1 MKRCLI
7 CMCVAFGLTAPLSAQ
22 TKAAFEVPE
31 IRPSEYLN
39 PPSATGYCKYVS
51 GVAASQAADLMSP
64 VVFGAVGNASAELL
78 PSTLS
83 PNTTIADRTRV
94 FGGATYSLGSVQRG
108 LALKQVAHADCEQ
121 YKVTA
126 GLEAFL
132 QDNWD
137 ALTSDALEARAE
149 VLQEGLDHTKEILS
163 RTSRL
168 LEAHVSTTQE
178 YHGMQ
183 LRRDELLQILEQTNS
198 DMGRAAKSESLALFS
213 LPELLRKQEDLLGR
227 KEVEEGRA
235 REAGAWDISVRGGF
249 QQVINAPQES
259 PFFANLTVSF
269 NLGRLWQ
276 GNAER
281 RASAG
286 FRRWLEEDPTGASVR
301 TSVLLEHFR
310 AIQTAEAE
318 RLRETDI
325 LLDDLQQRL
334 DSVRSVGDQK
344 AQSYEDY
351 VWFDY
356 IKIKAE
362 HAYLVAHLKDLSVVA
377 GKIAP

>member
-1 MKRCLI
+1 MNRCLVGL
-7 CMCVAFGLTAPLSAQ
+7 CVAFGLAAPLSAQ
-22 TKAAFEVPE
+22 TKTAFEAPE
-31 IRPSEYLN
+31 LKPSQYLN
-39 PPSATGYCKYVS
+39 PPSAEGYCDYVS
-51 GVAASQAADLMSP
+51 GVAASQSADLMSP

-83 PNTTIADRTRV
+83 PITTIADRTRV
-94 FGGATYSLGSVQRG
+94 FGGATFSLGSVQRG
-108 LALKQVAHADCEQ
+108 RALKQVAHADCEQ
-121 YKVTA
+121 YRVTA

-149 VLQEGLDHTKEILS
+149 VLQEGLDHTKEILT

-178 YHGMQ
+178 FHGVQ

-249 QQVINAPQES
+249 QQVINAPQER

-281 RASAG
+281 RASGG

-310 AIQTAEAE
+310 AIQTAESE

-334 DSVRSVGDQK
+334 ESVRNVGDQK

>member
-1 MKRCLI
+1 MKKWLI
-7 CMCVAFGLTAPLSAQ
+7 CLCVAIGFNLPLWAQ
-22 TKAAFEVPE
+22 TKTAFEVPG
-31 IRPSEYLN
+31 IKPSQYLN
-39 PPSATGYCKYVS
+39 PPSAAGYCDYVT
-51 GVAASQAADLMSP
+51 GVAASQAADLISP
-64 VVFGAVGNASAELL
+64 VVFGAAGNASAELI

-83 PNTTIADRTRV
+83 PNATIADRTRL
-94 FGGATYSLGSVQRG
+94 FGGGSFSLGNVHRG

-137 ALTSDALEARAE
+137 AITSDALEARAE

-198 DMGRAAKSESLALFS
+198 DMGRAARSESLALFS
-213 LPELLRKQEDLLGR
+213 LPELLRKEEDLLNR
-227 KEVEEGRA
+227 KEIEEGRA
-235 REAGAWDISVRGGF
+235 REAGAWDVSVRGGF
-249 QQVINAPQES
+249 QRVINAPQES
-259 PFFANLTVSF
+259 HFFGNVTLSF

-276 GNAER
+276 GNAEQ
-281 RASAG
+281 RANNG
-286 FRRWLEEDPTGASVR
+286 FRRWIEEDPAGASVR
-301 TSVLLEHFR
+301 TSVLLQHFR

-318 RLRETDI
+318 RLRQTDI

-334 DSVRSVGDQK
+334 ESVRSVGDQK

-377 GKIAP
+377 GKSAP